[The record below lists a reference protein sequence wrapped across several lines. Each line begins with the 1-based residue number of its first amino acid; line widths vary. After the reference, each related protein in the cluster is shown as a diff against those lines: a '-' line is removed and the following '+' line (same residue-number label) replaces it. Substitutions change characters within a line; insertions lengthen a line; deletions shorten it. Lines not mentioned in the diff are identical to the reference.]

1 MSAIAGHDQRGTCSR
16 KPSESATQTNS
27 SPISRRSGS
36 TDKDMLDKGIIE
48 ESSSSWMAS
57 AVYRTK
63 KTGEVIGNFQYIQMT
78 VRRQLFVLDLDD
90 VLIHSTNREMHKTH
104 LEQVFQRIKEAGLTL
119 KGCKC
124 RTGKDEEI
132 YLRHVFSANG
142 MRPDE
147 KKIAAV
153 KNWPTPKD
161 VTEVRQFIG
170 LASYYRRSG
179 HQGVNKTLTRL
190 QQEAYWVGMA
200 EDVKSTAFFKIV
212 LSNAL
217 PGLSAQSQGKLNP
230 RWEGTGESVV
240 SKAQSQWRSWM
251 GGDQGWCTSIVIM
264 DGKRSRVVHI
274 NRLHHRVQPDT
285 AATPEVATGNRETQ
299 YPPQVEHFIVD
310 IPTPVVTPQP
320 PLPDAAQPL
329 LEQPP
334 LVGEEERRYPLRHR
348 RPRDRL

>member
-1 MSAIAGHDQRGTCSR
+1 MINGVLAQGNPVRV
-16 KPSESATQTNS
+16 P
-27 SPISRRSGS
+27 PRRIPAQYREEVEAQI
-36 TDKDMLDKGIIE
+36 KDMLDKGIIE

-217 PGLSAQSQGKLNP
+217 PGLSAQSQLFGVEMVWPPPFVLMFGRQSKMPLI
-230 RWEGTGESVV
+230 GTPL
-240 SKAQSQWRSWM
+240 AF
-251 GGDQGWCTSIVIM
+251 
-264 DGKRSRVVHI
+264 
-274 NRLHHRVQPDT
+274 DT
-285 AATPEVATGNRETQ
+285 GTYKKHLCAKFSELPATPEVATGNRETQ